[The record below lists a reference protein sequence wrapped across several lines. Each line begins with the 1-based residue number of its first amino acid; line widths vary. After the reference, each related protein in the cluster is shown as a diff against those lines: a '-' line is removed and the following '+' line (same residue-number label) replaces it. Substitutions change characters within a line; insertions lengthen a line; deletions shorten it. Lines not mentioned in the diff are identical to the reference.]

1 MRVVNM
7 YLTEGILL
15 VVFHINQLARCLASY
30 MLNLIVKLFSEPCG
44 SEQIN
49 YF

>member
-1 MRVVNM
+1 M
-7 YLTEGILL
+7 YFTEGILL
-15 VVFHINQLARCLASY
+15 VVFHINQLAQCLAYY
-30 MLNLIVKLFSEPCG
+30 MLNLIVKLFSEPCA